1 MTNAPVFRS
10 IGTPLDVA
18 DADLCHLNHRMGV
31 PTLMAPATPPAKPAA
46 PTRPYNLHLPDYALQ
61 ALKAKAFEA
70 NASVRYII
78 LKALNE
84 AGIAIDA
91 ADLVQDARRA
101 S

>member
-1 MTNAPVFRS
+1 MTNAPAFRS
-10 IGTPLDVA
+10 IGTPLDVT
-18 DADLCHLNHRMGV
+18 DTDLRHLNHRMGV
-31 PTLMAPATPPAKPAA
+31 PTLVAPALPPTKPVA

-78 LKALNE
+78 LKALNDS
-84 AGIAIDA
+84 GVNIDA

-101 S
+101 G